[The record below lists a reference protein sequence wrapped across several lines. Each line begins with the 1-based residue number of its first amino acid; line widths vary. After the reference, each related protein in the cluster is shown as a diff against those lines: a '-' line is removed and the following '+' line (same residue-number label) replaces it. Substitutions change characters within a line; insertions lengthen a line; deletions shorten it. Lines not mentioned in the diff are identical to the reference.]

1 MLLSNVAVNRT
12 VVHTQLVSGSRSALH
27 ALSRTS
33 HSVPVTH
40 THQRRHIFSH
50 KRRLSSSTLAIP
62 FALSNTNSA
71 TTAPLQ
77 FLSNVSLCRVTPG
90 TITTSAKATAPNLDK
105 ISAEA
110 ATTAAQASASPV
122 EDSFLKKAV
131 SCQSETEREAVM
143 AARAAKKALRET
155 KETWWAPYV
164 ALTKPRLTVLVVL
177 SAMSSYALTPEAV
190 SLTNL
195 LFLTVGTALCSGSA
209 NAINMGREPAYDSM
223 MTRTRGRP
231 VVRGAVTPNQAFT
244 FAGITGTVGTAALYF
259 GVNPTVAI
267 LGASNIALYGG
278 LYTTLKRKHII
289 NTWVG
294 AVVGAIPPL
303 MGWAASGG
311 SLLHPG
317 AWCLAGLLYAWQF
330 PHFNAL
336 SYSIRDEYKKAGYVM
351 TAWKNPGLN
360 ARVGLRYALLMFPLC
375 VGLSYYNVTDWWFV
389 LDSSVLNAWMAWWA
403 FKFWQQEN
411 VNIALAAAGKQYSQ
425 NPFARKLFWGSVVH
439 LPGVLLLAMIHKKGQ
454 WDWLFG
460 PSEDEKK
467 KTLSS

>member
-1 MLLSNVAVNRT
+1 M
-12 VVHTQLVSGSRSALH
+12 
-27 ALSRTS
+27 
-33 HSVPVTH
+33 
-40 THQRRHIFSH
+40 
-50 KRRLSSSTLAIP
+50 
-62 FALSNTNSA
+62 
-71 TTAPLQ
+71 
-77 FLSNVSLCRVTPG
+77 
-90 TITTSAKATAPNLDK
+90 
-105 ISAEA
+105 
-110 ATTAAQASASPV
+110 AS
-122 EDSFLKKAV
+122 
-131 SCQSETEREAVM
+131 
-143 AARAAKKALRET
+143 RAAKKALRET
-155 KETWWAPYV
+155 KETWWSPYI

-209 NAINMGREPAYDSM
+209 NAINMGREPEYDSM

-259 GVNPTVAI
+259 GVNPTVAL

-439 LPGVLLLAMIHKKGQ
+439 LPGVLLLAMVHKKGQ

-460 PSEDEKK
+460 KEEEKMK
-467 KTLSS
+467 

>member
-1 MLLSNVAVNRT
+1 MLLSNVGVNRT
-12 VVHTQLVSGSRSALH
+12 VVHSQLVRGSRSALS
-27 ALSRTS
+27 AVTRTRNAAIASSRE
-33 HSVPVTH
+33 
-40 THQRRHIFSH
+40 QRRFIFSH
-50 KRRLSSSTLAIP
+50 KRHLSCSTQTIP
-62 FALSNTNSA
+62 FALGNTSSNSSG
-71 TTAPLQ
+71 PLQ

-90 TITTSAKATAPNLDK
+90 TITTSATAQGNNVDK
-105 ISAEA
+105 ISTAT
-110 ATTAAQASASPV
+110 ATTADT

-131 SCQSETEREAVM
+131 SCQSETEREAVK
-143 AARAAKKALRET
+143 AARAVKKADRAD
-155 KETWWAPYV
+155 KESIYAPYI

-177 SAMSSYALTPEAV
+177 SAMSSYALTPDAV

-244 FAGITGTVGTAALYF
+244 FAGVTGTVGTAALLF

-375 VGLSYYNVTDWWFV
+375 IGLSYYNVTDWFFV

-403 FKFWQQEN
+403 FKFWKQER
-411 VNIALAAAGKQYSQ
+411 VNIALAAAGKQYSS

-439 LPGVLLLAMIHKKGQ
+439 LPGVLLLAMMHKKGQ

-460 PSEDEKK
+460 SSEDENR
-467 KTLSS
+467 KTLS